1 MEVRDGQPAL
11 AFVKKGEA
19 SIENNF
25 FGHQGLIR
33 AQCYHGHEFGCSN
46 YRLRRAASIGIR
58 RFFDPMKT
66 IHKVIALAV
75 LACAAASCE
84 SPSTVQGPQMRPAT
98 ITGARRIANVRTTA
112 YTHTERG
119 GRRNAVG
126 VRLSGSNVMS
136 AASDWSR
143 YPLGTRFQIVGT
155 TDRYVIDDYG
165 GALIGTNTID
175 LYKSSRAAMR
185 AWGVRHVDIDVIEWG
200 SKEQSLKVLRPRGKN
215 RLIRRMITGLEQQK
229 T

>member
-1 MEVRDGQPAL
+1 
-11 AFVKKGEA
+11 
-19 SIENNF
+19 
-25 FGHQGLIR
+25 
-33 AQCYHGHEFGCSN
+33 
-46 YRLRRAASIGIR
+46 
-58 RFFDPMKT
+58 MKT
-66 IHKVIALAV
+66 LYKVIALGI

-84 SPSTVQGPQMRPAT
+84 SPSTTNVQGPQMRPAS
-98 ITGARRIANVRTTA
+98 ITGSRRIANVRTTA

-119 GRRNAVG
+119 GRHNAVG

-155 TDRYVIDDYG
+155 SERYVIDDYG

-175 LYKSSRAAMR
+175 LYKTSRAAMR
-185 AWGVRHVDIDVIEWG
+185 QWGVRKVDIDIVEWG

-215 RLIRRMITGLEQQK
+215 RLIRRMIAGLEQQK
-229 T
+229 I

>member
-1 MEVRDGQPAL
+1 MEVCDGKPAL
-11 AFVKKGEA
+11 GFVKKGEPA
-19 SIENNF
+19 IEYNF
-25 FGHQGLIR
+25 FGHQGLVR
-33 AQCYHGHEFGCSN
+33 AQCDHGHEFGCSN
-46 YRLRRAASIGIR
+46 YRLRHPASIGIR
-58 RFFDPMKT
+58 RSFDPMKT
-66 IHKVIALAV
+66 IHKVIALAL
-75 LACAAASCE
+75 LACAAVSCE
-84 SPSTVQGPQMRPAT
+84 SPSTVQGPQMRPAS

-119 GRRNAVG
+119 GRRNAIG

-155 TDRYVIDDYG
+155 SERYMIDDYG

-175 LYKSSRAAMR
+175 LYKTSRAAMR
-185 AWGVRHVDIDVIEWG
+185 QWGVRHVDIDVIEWG

-215 RLIRRMITGLEQQK
+215 RLIRRMIAGLEQQK